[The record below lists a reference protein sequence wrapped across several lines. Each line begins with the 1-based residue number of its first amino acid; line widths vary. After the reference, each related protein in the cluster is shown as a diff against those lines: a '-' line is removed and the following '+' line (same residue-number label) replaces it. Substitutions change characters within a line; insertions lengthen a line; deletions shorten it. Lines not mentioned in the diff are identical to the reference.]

1 MKEFY
6 LYLERPI
13 QRTIKELFTDFEI
26 YTISKDDIKK
36 NKLINK
42 NIFLVLSEAL
52 PIDLSESFY
61 LKNSVVVLFLYLKN
75 TNKNN
80 YINIKIFSG
89 HNNIGK
95 LRDEITTF
103 FVSKTLIYK
112 DIKIL
117 QEKIINTKDDKEA
130 TLTLPE
136 KNILIL
142 LFERKQIDKNFLLE
156 NVLKLK
162 KDTETKTIESHL
174 TRIRKKLININSKIE
189 IISKDNMVFLLT

>member
-1 MKEFY
+1 MREFY

-13 QRTIKELFTDFEI
+13 QRTIKELFIDFEI
-26 YTISKDDIKK
+26 HTISKEDIKK

-42 NIFLVLSEAL
+42 NIFLVLNDSPL
-52 PIDLSESFY
+52 IGLSESFY
-61 LKNSVVVLFLYLKN
+61 LKNSVVVLFLNLKN

-80 YINIKIFSG
+80 YINTKIFSG

-117 QEKIINTKDDKEA
+117 QEKIINTKVDKEVS
-130 TLTLPE
+130 LTLPE
-136 KNILIL
+136 KDILIL

-156 NVLKLK
+156 SVLKLK

-174 TRIRKKLININSKIE
+174 TRIRKKLISINSQVE
-189 IISKDNMVFLLT
+189 IISKGNMVFLLT